1 MKKIHV
7 RLETQKD
14 ILMNM
19 KLTWIVNPI
28 EEVYDEEME
37 GPGLS
42 WKGISEKLLL
52 PNP

>member
-1 MKKIHV
+1 MV
-7 RLETQKD
+7 LVTQKD
-14 ILMNM
+14 CLMNM
-19 KLTWIVNPI
+19 KLTWIVNPS

-42 WKGISEKLLL
+42 WKGIFEKLVL